1 MRVGLLP
8 KQKKGGS
15 AELPPEVSPLPDP
28 LKVARIVCGEGPEAG
43 VVVDTETP
51 AA

>member
-28 LKVARIVCGEGPEAG
+28 LKVACLVCGEAIEAG
-43 VVVDTETP
+43 VVVDTESL